1 MTKSENPVPADQIL
15 AKIFEVVLEEARQ
28 RPEFAEKLVNALPRG
43 AIAEIQKPARARKAK
58 AGFDPNAFSLVAVM
72 QTEGMAGVK
81 RRLNPIKRK
90 QDLRALAEAQHMPVD
105 RETFYSDKTKLQAL
119 KDELIRATEA
129 RIADR
134 MAAAS

>member
-1 MTKSENPVPADQIL
+1 MSATENSVSADQLL
-15 AKIFEVVLEEARQ
+15 ARIFEVVLEEARQ
-28 RPEFAEKLVNALPRG
+28 RPDFAERLVKALPSG
-43 AIAEIQKPARARKAK
+43 AVAEIRKPAQSRKPK

-72 QTEGMAGVK
+72 QTEGTQGLR

-90 QDLRALAEAQHMPVD
+90 QDLRALAEAQHIPVD
-105 RETFYSDKTKLQAL
+105 RETFYNDRTKLPAL

-129 RIADR
+129 RVDDR

>member
-1 MTKSENPVPADQIL
+1 MNESENSVPADQIL

-28 RPEFAEKLVNALPRG
+28 RPEFAEKLVKALPHG
-43 AIAEIQKPARARKAK
+43 AVAEIKKPERSRKTK
-58 AGFDPNAFSLVAVM
+58 AGFDPNAFSLVAVL
-72 QTEGMAGVK
+72 QTEGTAGLK
-81 RRLNPIKRK
+81 RRLNPIRRK
-90 QDLRALAEAQHMPVD
+90 QDVRALAEAQHMPVD
-105 RETFYSDKTKLQAL
+105 REIFYRNNTKLQGL

>member
-28 RPEFAEKLVNALPRG
+28 RPEFAEKLVKALPHG
-43 AIAEIQKPARARKAK
+43 AVAEIKKPERSRKTR
-58 AGFDPNAFSLVAVM
+58 AGFDPNAFSLVAVL
-72 QTEGMAGVK
+72 QTEGTAGLK
-81 RRLNPIKRK
+81 RRLNPIRRK
-90 QDLRALAEAQHMPVD
+90 QDLRALAQAQHMPVD
-105 RETFYSDKTKLQAL
+105 RQTFYSDRTKLQAL

>member
-1 MTKSENPVPADQIL
+1 MMDGEKTIPAEQIL
-15 AKIFEVVLEEARQ
+15 SRIFEVVLEEARQ
-28 RPEFAEKLVNALPRG
+28 RPEFAEKLVKALPER
-43 AIAEIQKPARARKAK
+43 AIAEIQKPERSRKTK
-58 AGFDPNAFSLVAVM
+58 SGFDPNAFSLVAVM
-72 QTEGMAGVK
+72 QTEGAAGLK

-90 QDLRALAEAQHMPVD
+90 QDVRSLAEAQHLPVD
-105 RETFYSDKTKLQAL
+105 RETFYNNKRNLPEL